1 MAHILIAT
9 YGSRGDT
16 MPLAGVG
23 LRLQEAGHTVT
34 ITTNHEL
41 DGETAELGLD
51 ARPIPL
57 DLGEPDGEPS
67 LADAL
72 KLVKPAGIRQLS
84 RGLLDAVADVS
95 ADVVLATPFAE
106 PAMHALAEARGIPII
121 GARLQPLSATREYPP
136 SLLGAWSAGGAINR
150 AAGRFAEGTVDRMY
164 GGVVAE
170 LRRDLGL
177 PKRSARALRHDRSH
191 AQWPILCGWS
201 PSVLPRPAD
210 WRPGIEVV
218 GSWWSPTPRNWS
230 PSPDLEAFLA
240 DGPPPVLVGLGSLM
254 VPAQERD
261 RLSSIIDE
269 ALAVAGVRGI
279 VQSGGAGLRVPDRD
293 GVLNIDT
300 VPYEHVL
307 PRVAAVAHSCGAG
320 TTAAALRAGIPT
332 VPLPSPGGD
341 QPFWARRLHALGA
354 GTAPIARTKVMVSS
368 LAEAIRAAVGDTRYR
383 TAAGVL
389 SSAIGREDGA
399 AAVVRAVAGQ

>member
-1 MAHILIAT
+1 MVHVLIAT

-23 LRLQEAGHTVT
+23 LRLQQAGHAVT

-41 DGETAELGLD
+41 DSETTELGLD
-51 ARPIPL
+51 ARGVPL

-67 LADAL
+67 LADAM
-72 KLVKPAGIRQLS
+72 KLIRPAGIRQLS
-84 RGLLDAVADVS
+84 RNVLEAVDDVP
-95 ADVVLATPFAE
+95 ADVVLTTPFTE

-136 SLLGAWSAGGAINR
+136 SLLGAWSSGGTINR
-150 AAGRFAEGTVDRMY
+150 ATGRFAEGTVDRMY
-164 GGVVAE
+164 AGVVAD

-177 PKRSARALRHDRSH
+177 PRRSARALRRDRSR

-201 PSVLPRPAD
+201 PAVLPRPAD

-218 GSWWSPTPRNWS
+218 GSWWAPSPRNWS
-230 PSPDLEAFLA
+230 PAPDLEDFLA
-240 DGPPPVLVGLGSLM
+240 DGPPPVLVGLGSLL

-261 RLSSIIDE
+261 RLAAIVDE
-269 ALAVAGVRGI
+269 ALAAAGVRGL
-279 VQSGGAGLRVPDRD
+279 VQAGGAGLRVPDRE

-307 PRVAAVAHSCGAG
+307 PRVAAIVHSCGAG
-320 TTAAALRAGIPT
+320 TTAAALRAGIPSA
-332 VPLPSPGGD
+332 PLPSPGGD

-354 GTAPIARTKVMVSS
+354 GTLPIARTKVTVSA
-368 LAEAIRAAVGDTRYR
+368 LAKAIRAAVSDSRYR
-383 TAAGVL
+383 TAAGAL
-389 SSAIGREDGA
+389 SSAIATEDGA
-399 AAVVRAVAGQ
+399 ATVLRVVAGQ